1 LYKRYEEKASKLS
14 RTLFSSVNKVKLIDI
29 LKYNNK
35 VNMKEVTEKYEENGT
50 LEACEEGCEL

>member
-1 LYKRYEEKASKLS
+1 LYKRYEEKASTLS
-14 RTLFSSVNKVKLIDI
+14 GTLFSSVNKVKLIDI
-29 LKYNNK
+29 LKCNN